1 MSINE
6 ENKMYKIIDIHT
18 HIYPDAIAAKAKVA
32 LEKFYEFTCEG
43 LGTVDDLAESSKIAG
58 VGGMLMLSSATNAH
72 QVKKVNEFAK
82 ASLDNML
89 ARGFEATAFGAIH
102 QDCEDFAAELDH
114 MKALGLTGIKI
125 HPDIQGVNID
135 DPRMYELYSLAEG
148 VFPIYLHIG
157 DDRPQYRFSETHR
170 LVKIMKE
177 FPRLKVIAAHLGG
190 YKAWDEA
197 HELAACG
204 GENIMFDTSSALWA
218 ITTERANQLIS
229 MLGSERVMFGTDY
242 PVMHAENELKL
253 FMKLSLTEKER
264 ENIFYNNAK
273 SFLEFRQ
280 PAKI

>member
-1 MSINE
+1 
-6 ENKMYKIIDIHT
+6 MYKIIDVHT

-58 VGGMLMLSSATNAH
+58 IGGMLMLSSATNAH

-82 ASLDNML
+82 NALDDML
-89 ARGFEATAFGAIH
+89 SRGFEAAAFGAIH

-135 DPRMYELYSLAEG
+135 DPKMYELYSLAEG
-148 VFPIYLHIG
+148 IFPIYLHMG
-157 DDRPQYRFSETHR
+157 DDRPQYRFSETCR

-197 HELAACG
+197 DELAKCG

-218 ITTERANQLIS
+218 ITTERANDLVS
-229 MLGSERVMFGTDY
+229 MLGTERVMFGTDY

-253 FMKLSLTEKER
+253 FMKLSLTETER

-273 SFLEFRQ
+273 NFLEFRQ
-280 PAKI
+280 PTKI